1 MNEERMSTT
10 YEDSFSII
18 LIGDPSVGK
27 TSLMKRYKKT
37 TNCRFID
44 NTFSENLLNTL
55 GVELFQKVV
64 NINGIFY
71 QIKILDTCGQE
82 RLRALTANYYRNAD
96 GLMLLFDLTQIST
109 FNNLQNWI
117 ESVQEK
123 VQDQLP
129 LVIVGNKTDLIEHQ
143 VTTDM
148 IKNLSKKYEVEI
160 FKTSAKNG
168 DESGKPLIRLA
179 EEIIENKKTRRSI
192 FVMKR
197 RRRENVVVSQNNK
210 DI

>member
-1 MNEERMSTT
+1 
-10 YEDSFSII
+10 
-18 LIGDPSVGK
+18 
-27 TSLMKRYKKT
+27 
-37 TNCRFID
+37 
-44 NTFSENLLNTL
+44 
-55 GVELFQKVV
+55 
-64 NINGIFY
+64 
-71 QIKILDTCGQE
+71 
-82 RLRALTANYYRNAD
+82 
-96 GLMLLFDLTQIST
+96 MLLFDLTQIST

-148 IKNLSKKYEVEI
+148 IKNLSKVEI

-168 DESGKPLIRLA
+168 DESGKPFIRLA

-192 FVMKR
+192 FVMKKEEEKKR
-197 RRRENVVVSQNNK
+197 KCCGKSE
-210 DI
+210 

>member
-1 MNEERMSTT
+1 M
-10 YEDSFSII
+10 
-18 LIGDPSVGK
+18 
-27 TSLMKRYKKT
+27 
-37 TNCRFID
+37 
-44 NTFSENLLNTL
+44 
-55 GVELFQKVV
+55 
-64 NINGIFY
+64 IFY

-82 RLRALTANYYRNAD
+82 RLRALTANYNRNAD
-96 GLMLLFDLTQIST
+96 GIMLLFDLTQIST

-168 DESGKPLIRLA
+168 DESGKPFIRLA

-192 FVMKR
+192 FVMKKEEEKKR
-197 RRRENVVVSQNNK
+197 KCCGKSE
-210 DI
+210 

>member
-10 YEDSFSII
+10 YEDSLSII

-96 GLMLLFDLTQIST
+96 GIMLLFDLTQIST

-168 DESGKPLIRLA
+168 DESGKPFIRLA

-192 FVMKR
+192 FVMKKEEEKKR
-197 RRRENVVVSQNNK
+197 KCCGKSE
-210 DI
+210 

>member
-10 YEDSFSII
+10 YEDSLSII

-71 QIKILDTCGQE
+71 QIKIWDTCGQE

-96 GLMLLFDLTQIST
+96 GIMLLFDLTQIST
-109 FNNLQNWI
+109 FNNLQD
-117 ESVQEK
+117 K

-143 VTTDM
+143 ETTDM

-168 DESGKPLIRLA
+168 DESGKPFIRFA

-192 FVMKR
+192 FVMKKEEEKKR
-197 RRRENVVVSQNNK
+197 KCCGKSE
-210 DI
+210 

>member
-1 MNEERMSTT
+1 
-10 YEDSFSII
+10 
-18 LIGDPSVGK
+18 
-27 TSLMKRYKKT
+27 MKRYKKT

-71 QIKILDTCGQE
+71 QIKIWDTCGQE

-96 GLMLLFDLTQIST
+96 GIMLLFDLTQIST

-160 FKTSAKNG
+160 FKTSAKN
-168 DESGKPLIRLA
+168 
-179 EEIIENKKTRRSI
+179 
-192 FVMKR
+192 
-197 RRRENVVVSQNNK
+197 
-210 DI
+210 

>member
-10 YEDSFSII
+10 YEDSLSII

-71 QIKILDTCGQE
+71 QIKIWDTCSQK

-96 GLMLLFDLTQIST
+96 GIMLLFDLTQIST

-129 LVIVGNKTDLIEHQ
+129 LVIVGNKTDFIEHQ

-168 DESGKPLIRLA
+168 DESGKPFIRLA

>member
-10 YEDSFSII
+10 YEDSLSII

-71 QIKILDTCGQE
+71 QIKIWDTCSQE

-96 GLMLLFDLTQIST
+96 GIMLLFDLTQIST

-129 LVIVGNKTDLIEHQ
+129 LVIVGNKTDFIEHQ

-168 DESGKPLIRLA
+168 DESGKPFIRLA

>member
-1 MNEERMSTT
+1 MG
-10 YEDSFSII
+10 I
-18 LIGDPSVGK
+18 
-27 TSLMKRYKKT
+27 
-37 TNCRFID
+37 
-44 NTFSENLLNTL
+44 
-55 GVELFQKVV
+55 ELFKKVV

-71 QIKILDTCGQE
+71 QIKIWDTYGQE

-96 GLMLLFDLTQIST
+96 GIMLLFDLSQISS

-143 VTTDM
+143 ETTDM

-168 DESGKPLIRLA
+168 DESGKPFIRFA

-192 FVMKR
+192 FVMKKEEEKKR
-197 RRRENVVVSQNNK
+197 KCCGKSE
-210 DI
+210 

>member
-1 MNEERMSTT
+1 MNEKRIDTT
-10 YEDSFSII
+10 YEDSLSII

-64 NINGIFY
+64 W
-71 QIKILDTCGQE
+71 DTCGQE

-96 GLMLLFDLTQIST
+96 GIMLLFDLTQIST

-148 IKNLSKKYEVEI
+148 IKNLSQKYEVEI
-160 FKTSAKNG
+160 FKTSAKN
-168 DESGKPLIRLA
+168 
-179 EEIIENKKTRRSI
+179 
-192 FVMKR
+192 
-197 RRRENVVVSQNNK
+197 
-210 DI
+210 

>member
-1 MNEERMSTT
+1 M
-10 YEDSFSII
+10 
-18 LIGDPSVGK
+18 
-27 TSLMKRYKKT
+27 
-37 TNCRFID
+37 
-44 NTFSENLLNTL
+44 
-55 GVELFQKVV
+55 

-71 QIKILDTCGQE
+71 QIKIWDTCGQE

-96 GLMLLFDLTQIST
+96 GIMLLFDLTQIST

-148 IKNLSKKYEVEI
+148 IKNLSKK
-160 FKTSAKNG
+160 
-168 DESGKPLIRLA
+168 
-179 EEIIENKKTRRSI
+179 
-192 FVMKR
+192 
-197 RRRENVVVSQNNK
+197 
-210 DI
+210 

>member
-1 MNEERMSTT
+1 
-10 YEDSFSII
+10 
-18 LIGDPSVGK
+18 
-27 TSLMKRYKKT
+27 
-37 TNCRFID
+37 
-44 NTFSENLLNTL
+44 
-55 GVELFQKVV
+55 
-64 NINGIFY
+64 
-71 QIKILDTCGQE
+71 
-82 RLRALTANYYRNAD
+82 
-96 GLMLLFDLTQIST
+96 MLLFDLTQISS

-168 DESGKPLIRLA
+168 DESGKPFIRFA

-192 FVMKR
+192 FVMKKEEEKKR
-197 RRRENVVVSQNNK
+197 KCCGKSE
-210 DI
+210 